1 MNPNEDAVYR
11 CFTFLKS
18 LPAMLPDGFSG
29 FNFETILYDRDE
41 WPLNLTE
48 TCSNFVRADDEAST
62 LPPGLF
68 GPSRVPDDD
77 EETIDLPDDYLVNAP
92 TNLQRF
98 MTYAHNRISQN
109 TVPQVSDRASESAHH
124 LAAAPSFLSPVRGSD
139 LMPVIA
145 AAGLHRGAN
154 DRVVD
159 LRADVPPQRRLGC
172 ARRAAHRTHRRTA
185 DAC

>member
-48 TCSNFVRADDEAST
+48 TCSNFVR
-62 LPPGLF
+62 
-68 GPSRVPDDD
+68 VPDDE

-98 MTYAHNRISQN
+98 MTYAHNRISQT

-139 LMPVIA
+139 LMRVTA
-145 AAGLHRGAN
+145 AAGFLDGAN

-172 ARRAAHRTHRRTA
+172 ARRVARRATPASIAAL
-185 DAC
+185 